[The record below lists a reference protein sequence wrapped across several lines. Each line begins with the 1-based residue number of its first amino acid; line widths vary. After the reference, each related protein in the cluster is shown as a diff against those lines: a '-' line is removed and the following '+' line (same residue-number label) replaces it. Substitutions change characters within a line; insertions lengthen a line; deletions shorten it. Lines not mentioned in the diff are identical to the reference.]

1 MGRSGIAP
9 SNNTPQAGTK
19 NLSLGGTR
27 WVKFIIRERF

>member
-19 NLSLGGTR
+19 NLSSGGTR
-27 WVKFIIRERF
+27 GLNS